1 MAKRRA
7 QRKPEYEREPGE
19 SDALPEPEP
28 KPKVAQKLLGDWLP
42 EVSPTLRKAVDL
54 YDDLYEEKSQ
64 LGTKVK
70 SAKLNALA
78 IMREEGLKSV
88 RLRNG
93 EYLCLTTEYDL
104 VHKSYEKLAN
114 ENGSQDRED
123 QAQDVE

>member
-7 QRKPEYEREPGE
+7 QKKPAYQPEAAVDVLP
-19 SDALPEPEP
+19 DPEPT
-28 KPKVAQKLLGDWLP
+28 PKVAQKLLGDWLP
-42 EVSPTLRKAVDL
+42 EVPPVLRKAVDL

-78 IMREEGLKSV
+78 IMRDEGLKSV

-104 VHKSYEKLAN
+104 VHKSYEKLAK
-114 ENGSQDRED
+114 ENGSEGRED